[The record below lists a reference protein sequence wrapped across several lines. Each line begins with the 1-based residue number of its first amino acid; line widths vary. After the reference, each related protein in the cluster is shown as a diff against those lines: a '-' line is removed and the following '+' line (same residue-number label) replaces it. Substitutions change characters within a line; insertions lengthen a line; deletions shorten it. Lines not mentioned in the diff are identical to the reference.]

1 MASIRAFVTEVKLAS
16 SGLGWSEDQQ
26 RQSLAEFARETRD
39 RLIAEGR
46 ASPVYETI
54 VNGVSGADETRVRLP
69 GPIVYR
75 FEYLAEVV
83 TTGLALLRDGAPV
96 LSGRY
101 RDSFFAMA
109 NGRAIA
115 DPGDIQAGAE
125 VILTNDQPY
134 SRKIQVGAQQTRVP
148 SHLFDRV
155 QQALRRRFGELVQI
169 DLRFIPLQQGYVLRR
184 AGLRRY
190 ANGTVKR
197 RSDVLAGD
205 DLTYPALVI
214 NTKH

>member
-1 MASIRAFVTEVKLAS
+1 MIRFQGFERRATISTLGIAQADLPGTLA
-16 SGLGWSEDQQ
+16 
-26 RQSLAEFARETRD
+26 RFAQERRD
-39 RLIAEGR
+39 ALIAEGR

-54 VNGVSGADETRVRLP
+54 VNGVIGAAETSVRLP
-69 GPIVYR
+69 GPIVYQ

-83 TTGLALLRDGAPV
+83 TTGLALLRESAPV

-115 DPGDIQAGAE
+115 DPADIPAGAE

-134 SRKIQVGAQQTRVP
+134 SRKIQVGAQRTRVP
-148 SHLFDRV
+148 PHLFDRV
-155 QQALRRRFGELVQI
+155 QQALRRQYGDLLRI
-169 DLRFIPLQQGYVLRR
+169 DLRFIPLQQGFVLRR
-184 AGLRRY
+184 TGLRRH

-197 RSDVLAGD
+197 RADVLAGD